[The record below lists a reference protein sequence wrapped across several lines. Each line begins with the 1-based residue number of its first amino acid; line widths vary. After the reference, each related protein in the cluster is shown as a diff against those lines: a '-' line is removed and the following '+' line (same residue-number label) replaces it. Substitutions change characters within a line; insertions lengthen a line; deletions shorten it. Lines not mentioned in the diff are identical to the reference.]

1 MASQDNIAC
10 SCTSLKNSIASV
22 IITVNC
28 NNIMQILQKNTC
40 IRKTKGQSNNLWTSS
55 KKNPEANSRGKHCQS
70 RITYK
75 DNFGYISSQ

>member
-28 NNIMQILQKNTC
+28 NYIIQILQKKKIHVQGRPKVNLTIC
-40 IRKTKGQSNNLWTSS
+40 GLDLTKPQKLTQEVSIIKAL
-55 KKNPEANSRGKHCQS
+55 
-70 RITYK
+70 
-75 DNFGYISSQ
+75 